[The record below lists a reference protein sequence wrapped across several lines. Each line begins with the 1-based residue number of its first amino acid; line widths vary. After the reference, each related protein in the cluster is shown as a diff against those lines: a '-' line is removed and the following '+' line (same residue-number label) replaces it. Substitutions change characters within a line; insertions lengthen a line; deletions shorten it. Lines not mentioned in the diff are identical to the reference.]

1 MTTEMLE
8 FDRWSA
14 RDTDLSAAEPLKAER
29 ARTAVVRVWS
39 TERKNPTSHFF
50 SRSHL
55 TGAESYEIDS
65 DSWRH
70 FDRALNTHVTLAHLH
85 VVKAFPTDMMEKRAP
100 FVELLTHPLDPK
112 KKVDRRRR
120 YAELSKL
127 LDEWT
132 NDPSDFD
139 ECVDPLIE
147 EALRETSPRH
157 FPD

>member
-14 RDTDLSAAEPLKAER
+14 TDTDLSTPDPAKAQR
-29 ARTAVVRVWS
+29 ARADVVRAWS
-39 TERKNPTSHFF
+39 AERKNPTSRFRARLHP
-50 SRSHL
+50 
-55 TGAESYEIDS
+55 TGVEDYEIDR

-70 FDRALNTHVTLAHLH
+70 FDKVLNTYITLEHIGMVAT
-85 VVKAFPTDMMEKRAP
+85 TDLIRRRAP
-100 FVELLTHPLDPK
+100 FVELATHPVDQT

-120 YAELSKL
+120 YAQLSTL

-139 ECVDPLIE
+139 KCVDPLIQ

>member
-1 MTTEMLE
+1 LH
-8 FDRWSA
+8 
-14 RDTDLSAAEPLKAER
+14 
-29 ARTAVVRVWS
+29 
-39 TERKNPTSHFF
+39 PT
-50 SRSHL
+50 
-55 TGAESYEIDS
+55 GVEDYEIDR

-70 FDRALNTHVTLAHLH
+70 FDRALNTYITLEHIGMVTT
-85 VVKAFPTDMMEKRAP
+85 TDLIRRRAP
-100 FVELLTHPLDPK
+100 FVELATHPVDQT

-120 YAELSKL
+120 YAQLSKL

-139 ECVDPLIE
+139 RCVDPLIQ